1 MAVREAAGFDV
12 VVLTWALR
20 ECSVKSRPHCVDR

>member
-12 VVLTWALR
+12 VVLTRALR
-20 ECSVKSRPHCVDR
+20 ECECEEQTPLR